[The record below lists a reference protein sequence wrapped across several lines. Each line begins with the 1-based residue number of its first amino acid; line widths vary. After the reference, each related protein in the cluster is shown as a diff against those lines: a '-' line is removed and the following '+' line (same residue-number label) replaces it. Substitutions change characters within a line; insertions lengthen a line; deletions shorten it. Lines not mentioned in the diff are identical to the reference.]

1 MKLIMLGSGTS
12 TGVPRVGDDWGECDP
27 NEPRNRRT
35 RVSIIVEND
44 AGQRILV
51 DTSTDLRAQLLA
63 NGITKV
69 DAVFWTHDHADH
81 CHGIDDLRVM
91 RYDRSNPL
99 PGFATKKTC
108 ERLRRRFDYV
118 FEGQFGYPTI
128 VELKETSQIQLVAG
142 FSFDDVVMPHG
153 PARSTGFRFEAD
165 GKSIVYATDF
175 SEVTPEMVKTF
186 KGCDLLVVDCLRERP
201 HPTHAH
207 LDMALDL
214 ARRCK
219 ARKTVLT
226 HMDKSM
232 DYRRL
237 CEKVPK
243 GVIVGYDGLEVR
255 L

>member
-1 MKLIMLGSGTS
+1 M
-12 TGVPRVGDDWGECDP
+12 
-27 NEPRNRRT
+27 
-35 RVSIIVEND
+35 
-44 AGQRILV
+44 
-51 DTSTDLRAQLLA
+51 
-63 NGITKV
+63 
-69 DAVFWTHDHADH
+69 
-81 CHGIDDLRVM
+81 
-91 RYDRSNPL
+91 
-99 PGFATKKTC
+99 
-108 ERLRRRFDYV
+108 
-118 FEGQFGYPTI
+118 
-128 VELKETSQIQLVAG
+128 KETSQTQLVAG
-142 FSFDDVVMPHG
+142 FSFDDVIMPHG

-175 SEVTPEMVKTF
+175 SEITPEMVKVF